1 MRLSLMQQILEANK
15 PASEKQKE
23 ELARLDAEELSE
35 INKLPKVPTKV
46 VVRKIDNKKDFSINV
61 INDQLSNGQSVDVT
75 YEEDGVQKTAVF
87 FKDQDGVLKYDN
99 AEGEAVDLKLDIK
112 FNSGEIFEI
121 LNRPTDEDVA
131 EVKKTYDAL
140 RAEAAEKAIEEG
152 IKPFTA
158 EQIAELDA
166 INADTP
172 IEAMPP
178 ELKQQ
183 LVDAYDEYRAR
194 PENKSMFPDNLTE
207 EDLQNKFATFIK
219 SESEALEIIEK
230 YVKDKKI
237 LSFLRLLFQQLETE
251 TGGIRDL
258 ELTPERNLNGSFISR
273 NGSLITQNTSGT
285 TNFRVDGNGLL
296 IARQI
301 DVHLDP
307 IPDYVFHATF
317 NKDSAELYSKIGKYK
332 KLSLYEIDDFVKKY
346 HHLPGIKS
354 ATQYS
359 AIGTVN
365 IGELNVKLL
374 EKVEELT
381 LYAISQQKEIDCIKK
396 QLQKKE
402 TNSTAQIKPRQNNN
416 TTNGFLIATCALFVF
431 IIGRGQFSKL
441 INK

>member
-1 MRLSLMQQILEANK
+1 MNM
-15 PASEKQKE
+15 
-23 ELARLDAEELSE
+23 
-35 INKLPKVPTKV
+35 
-46 VVRKIDNKKDFSINV
+46 
-61 INDQLSNGQSVDVT
+61 
-75 YEEDGVQKTAVF
+75 KTT
-87 FKDQDGVLKYDN
+87 
-99 AEGEAVDLKLDIK
+99 LKLA
-112 FNSGEIFEI
+112 N
-121 LNRPTDEDVA
+121 L
-131 EVKKTYDAL
+131 AL
-140 RAEAAEKAIEEG
+140 S
-152 IKPFTA
+152 TTH
-158 EQIAELDA
+158 
-166 INADTP
+166 NAQRTTHN
-172 IEAMPP
+172 A
-178 ELKQQ
+178 Q
-183 LVDAYDEYRAR
+183 RT
-194 PENKSMFPDNLTE
+194 NLTKT
-207 EDLQNKFATFIK
+207 LALLVLYWVGFLTSFGQVLNNLKNIITIKYFIK
-219 SESEALEIIEK
+219 LLLIFFLTNNVQGQWAGSNPISTSSNVNIQSAANDASLDVGGAGDSATVQITTPWIASGG
-230 YVKDKKI
+230 YVGPFRI
-237 LSFLRLLFQQLETE
+237 RGNNTTLLGPPTWGTITTYFPLFCVKTNGFVGLKTE
-251 TGGIRDL
+251 TPTELLTLNGGNAL
-258 ELTPERNLNGSFISR
+258 ALNGSFISR